1 MISCQSLHRIGDDEI
16 ILNGAVV
23 AKGAVSTA
31 LYNKIEYDDFGDVSQ
46 DITIKGILETGYYL
60 QDINTI
66 ETNRYYIEGVT
77 VLEEH
82 YGSSENKIVYV
93 FQARMFQVKFQDQ
106 RDQYYE
112 IKTEETNEENDDW
125 SEYLT

>member
-1 MISCQSLHRIGDDEI
+1 MISCQSLRRISDDEI
-16 ILNGAVV
+16 LLNGTVV
-23 AKGAVSTA
+23 AKGAVSAA
-31 LYNKIEYDDFGDVSQ
+31 LYNKIERDEFGDIGQ
-46 DITIKGILETGYYL
+46 EITISGMLETGYYL

-112 IKTEETNEENDDW
+112 IKAEEVNEENDDW